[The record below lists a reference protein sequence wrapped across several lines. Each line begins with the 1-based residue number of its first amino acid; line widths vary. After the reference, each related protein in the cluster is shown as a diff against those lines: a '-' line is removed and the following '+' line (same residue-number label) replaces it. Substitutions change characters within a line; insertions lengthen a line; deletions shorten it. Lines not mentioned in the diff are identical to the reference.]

1 MTPAAAPVA
10 AALAFVEP
18 PVSDL
23 EVALRIGTAL
33 LLGGLIGLEREIS
46 HQPAGL
52 RTHIA
57 VALGAA
63 LFGVISVHG
72 FDAYAQDR
80 LASNYQIDVTRVA
93 SQVVVGIGFLGGG
106 TILKHGANVR
116 GLTTAASLWVTAAVG
131 LAAGVGSFMAA
142 LITTAALLLSLV
154 GLRAPRQRVRK
165 QLARGRATVAIQ
177 LLRDTD
183 PSEIIH
189 ALLEIPGLE
198 VGNLSVSK
206 DDDGRVIEARVVG
219 PVGVQLSTLLADLA
233 EREDVVDIDI
243 E

>member
-1 MTPAAAPVA
+1 MSAQSWVA
-10 AALAFVEP
+10 LVGLLEP
-18 PVSDL
+18 PVSDV
-23 EVALRIGTAL
+23 EVGLRIGAAL

-57 VALGAA
+57 VAVGAA

-106 TILKHGANVR
+106 TILKHGATVR

-131 LAAGVGSFMAA
+131 LAAGVGSLVAA
-142 LITTAALLLSLV
+142 TITTGALVLSLV
-154 GLRAPRQRVRK
+154 GLRAPRERIRRK
-165 QLARGRATVAIQ
+165 LARGRATVSIQ
-177 LLRDTD
+177 LSSDAD
-183 PSEIIH
+183 PSEVIR
-189 ALLEIPGLE
+189 ALLAVPRLT
-198 VGNLSVSK
+198 VRDLSLSK
-206 DDDGRVIEARVVG
+206 DAEGRVVEANVVG
-219 PVGVQLSTLLADLA
+219 PVGVELSELLFDIG
-233 EREDVVDIDI
+233 ERDDVLEI
-243 E
+243 EVE